1 MATKKIAI
9 IIQARM
15 QSTRLPGKVL
25 LPLPLTNGKP
35 LLAWVIDGLQSV
47 GMEKDIIV
55 ATTQNPEDDAIV
67 SFCQS
72 NDVQYYRGSADD
84 VLSRYQAITA
94 QGNYEHIVRY
104 TADNPFVDAE
114 IIKNAI
120 TYHLDNDFDI
130 TYTMGLPLGIHAE
143 IIKRASLLNLPQEKL
158 SEMDKE
164 HVTMYLLDNKKYKKG
179 AFKPDV
185 NPQLQDLRVTV
196 DYPSDFLV
204 ASNILS
210 FSEAKTNQGISLIE
224 KVYDQYPWLFEANK
238 NNFHKNPTNSLTA
251 ELEEA
256 KRVLTALDLNRA
268 ATLLDKN
275 TKG

>member
-15 QSTRLPGKVL
+15 QSTRLPGKVM
-25 LPLPLTNGKP
+25 LPLPFPHGKP
-35 LLAWVIDGLQSV
+35 LLAWVVEGLQSV
-47 GMEKDIIV
+47 AMEKDIIV

-72 NDVQYYRGSADD
+72 NDIQYYRGSTED
-84 VLSRYQAITA
+84 VLGRYQTITE
-94 QGNYEHIVRY
+94 QGKYEHIVRY

-130 TYTMGLPLGIHAE
+130 TYTTGLPLGVHAE
-143 IIKRASLLNLPQEKL
+143 IIRRASLLNLPQEKL
-158 SEMDKE
+158 SQMDKE

-179 AFKPDV
+179 IFKPDV

-210 FSEAKTNQGISLIE
+210 FSKAEKHQGIPLIE

-238 NNFHKNPTNSLTA
+238 NNFHKNPTNSLQK
-251 ELEEA
+251 EIKEA
-256 KRVLTALDLNRA
+256 KKVLTTLELNRA

>member
-25 LPLPLTNGKP
+25 LPLPFPNGKP
-35 LLAWVIDGLQSV
+35 LLAWVVEGLQTV
-47 GMEKDIIV
+47 AIEKDIFV
-55 ATTQNPEDDAIV
+55 ATTQNSEDDAIV

-72 NDVQYYRGSADD
+72 NGVQYYRGSADD
-84 VLSRYQAITA
+84 VLSRYQAITE

-120 TYHLDNDFDI
+120 TYHIDHDFDI
-130 TYTMGLPLGIHAE
+130 TYTTGLPLGVHAE
-143 IIKRASLLNLPQEKL
+143 IIKRASLLNLTQEKL

-179 AFKPDV
+179 VFKPNV

-204 ASNILS
+204 ASTVLR
-210 FSEAKTNQGISLIE
+210 FLEAKTNQGIPLIE
-224 KVYDQYPWLFEANK
+224 KVYDQYPWLFDANK

-251 ELEEA
+251 EVQEA
-256 KRVLTALDLNRA
+256 KRVLTTLDLNRA
-268 ATLLDKN
+268 ATLLGKN
-275 TKG
+275 AKG